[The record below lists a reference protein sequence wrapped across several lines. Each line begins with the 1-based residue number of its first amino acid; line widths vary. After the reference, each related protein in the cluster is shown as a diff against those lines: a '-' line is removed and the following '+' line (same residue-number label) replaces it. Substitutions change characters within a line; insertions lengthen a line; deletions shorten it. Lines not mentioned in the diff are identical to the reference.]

1 MKNVKDSNRYKRGSI
16 VGEGGGGLKIRKI
29 LKWNKYYF

>member
-16 VGEGGGGLKIRKI
+16 VGEGGGGVKNSKDF
-29 LKWNKYYF
+29 KME